1 MEAPLLWDSKKV
13 ETLFASLSLFLR
25 IVGPVAFLE
34 GLKVLMASSQCFAV
48 FDPIV
53 SRLLKFGGTNK
64 PASFSA
70 RNSPDFDRLVTD
82 IGGQDAIF
90 APFE

>member
-1 MEAPLLWDSKKV
+1 MPGQL
-13 ETLFASLSLFLR
+13 
-25 IVGPVAFLE
+25 AF
-34 GLKVLMASSQCFAV
+34 
-48 FDPIV
+48 

-82 IGGQDAIF
+82 IGDQDAIF
-90 APFE
+90 APFEGPWRPQGGLALQIA